1 LQHGIVFNQQN
12 THTKNPSRSE
22 VRDWSAKVND
32 KRGMSI
38 RHHLQDHLRNTTRQL
53 LDTPTKRYIAGGTAL
68 AIAVLVYTLLNQE
81 APHKPPAPLPIVQ
94 GQQLHFPAGHPQLAL
109 LSTVEAKAAERVTL
123 ELPARLVWNEER
135 TQRIYPAFAG
145 RVLTLN
151 ADIGQSVNAGQVL
164 ATLASPEFG
173 AAQADTAKALA
184 DAQVAER
191 ALARHQTLFDADV
204 ISRKELDLTEAD
216 AMRARAELAR
226 AQARTRM
233 YGSGTNQVNQQLG
246 LAATVKGVVVERN
259 LSAGQEV
266 RPDQSGPGNLA
277 LFVVSD
283 PSVLWV
289 QIDARESDTA
299 ALKPGTK
306 VSVTL
311 PNFPGQTFEATITAT
326 GDFIDSNTRA
336 IKVRATIHNAQRI
349 LKAEM
354 LGTARIERKLGA
366 GVLVPASA
374 VQLRGI
380 EHWAY
385 VQTEPGVF
393 EPRRV
398 KLGYEGLEEVLIV
411 DGVQA
416 GEWVVKENSLLLARE
431 FRNAQD
437 EAMQHT
443 PAPGSAAPTAPIASS
458 AGRK

>member
-1 LQHGIVFNQQN
+1 MM
-12 THTKNPSRSE
+12 
-22 VRDWSAKVND
+22 ND

-38 RHHLQDHLRNTTRQL
+38 RHNLQERLRETTQQL
-53 LDTPTKRYIAGGTAL
+53 LNTPTKRYVAGGTAL

-81 APHKPPAPLPIVQ
+81 APHKPPVPLPIVQ
-94 GQQLHFPAGHPQLAL
+94 GQQLRFPAGHPQLAL
-109 LSTVEAKAAERVTL
+109 LGTTEAKAAESVTI

-145 RVLTLN
+145 RVLSLN
-151 ADIGQSVNAGQVL
+151 ADIGKSVNAGQVL

-173 AAQADTAKALA
+173 AAQADTAKAMA

-191 ALARHQTLFDADV
+191 ALARHQTLFEADV

-216 AMRARAELAR
+216 AMRARAELSR

-233 YGSGTNQVNQQLG
+233 YGSSANNVNQQLG

-259 LSAGQEV
+259 LSSGQEV
-266 RPDQSGPGNLA
+266 RPDQGGPGNQA

-299 ALKPGTK
+299 SLKPGTK
-306 VSVTL
+306 VSLTL
-311 PNFPGQTFEATITAT
+311 PNFPGQTFEAKITAA
-326 GDFIDSNTRA
+326 GDFIDSTTRS
-336 IKVRATIHNAQRI
+336 IKVRAVIDNAQRL

-374 VQLRGI
+374 VQLRGT

-398 KLGYEGLEEVLIV
+398 KLGYEGLQDVLIV
-411 DGVQA
+411 EGVQA
-416 GEWVVKENSLLLARE
+416 NELVVKENSLLLARE

-443 PAPGSAAPTAPIASS
+443 PAPGSASPASG
-458 AGRK
+458 AGSK

>member
-1 LQHGIVFNQQN
+1 
-12 THTKNPSRSE
+12 
-22 VRDWSAKVND
+22 
-32 KRGMSI
+32 MSI
-38 RHHLQDHLRNTTRQL
+38 HNFQDRLSAATRQL
-53 LDTPTKRYIAGGTAL
+53 FNTPTKRYVAGGSAL
-68 AIAVLVYTLLNQE
+68 AIAVLAYALLNQE
-81 APHKPPAPLPIVQ
+81 APNKPPAPQPIVQ
-94 GQQLHFPAGHPQLAL
+94 GQQLRFPAGHPQLAL
-109 LSTVEAKAAERVTL
+109 LSTTPAKAADNITI

-145 RVLTLN
+145 RVLSLN
-151 ADIGQSVNAGQVL
+151 ADIGQSVHAGQVL

-191 ALARHQTLFDADV
+191 ALARHQTLFASDV

-233 YGSGTNQVNQQLG
+233 YGSPADHVNQQLG
-246 LAATVKGVVVERN
+246 LAATIKGVVVERN

-266 RPDQSGPGNLA
+266 RPDQGGPGNQA

-283 PSVLWV
+283 PSLLWV
-289 QIDARESDTA
+289 QIDARESDVA
-299 ALKPGTK
+299 SLKPGTK
-306 VSVTL
+306 IDLVL
-311 PNFPGQTFEATITAT
+311 PNFPGQTFTAKIAAT
-326 GDFIDSNTRA
+326 GDFIDSNTRS
-336 IKVRATIHNAQRI
+336 IKVRAVIDNTQRL

-354 LGTARIERKLGA
+354 LGTARIERKLMA

-374 VQLRGI
+374 VQLRGT

-393 EPRRV
+393 EPRHV
-398 KLGYEGLEEVLIV
+398 KLGYEGLKEVLIV
-411 DGVQA
+411 EGVKA
-416 GEWVVKENSLLLARE
+416 GESVVKENSLLLARE

-443 PAPGSAAPTAPIASS
+443 PAPGADATASS
-458 AGRK
+458 AVKK

>member
-1 LQHGIVFNQQN
+1 
-12 THTKNPSRSE
+12 
-22 VRDWSAKVND
+22 
-32 KRGMSI
+32 MSI
-38 RHHLQDHLRNTTRQL
+38 RQNLQDRLRETASTL
-53 LDTPTKRYIAGGTAL
+53 LDTPIKRYSAGGSLVAILVLSYAL
-68 AIAVLVYTLLNQE
+68 LHQE
-81 APHKPPAPLPIVQ
+81 THTHPPAPQPIVQ
-94 GQQLHFPAGHPQLAL
+94 GQQLRFPAGHPQLAL
-109 LSTVEAKAAERVTL
+109 LGAIEAKAAQSVTI
-123 ELPARLVWNEER
+123 ELPARLAWNEER

-151 ADIGQSVNAGQVL
+151 ADIGQSVQAGQVL

-173 AAQADTAKALA
+173 AAQADTAKAMA

-191 ALARHQTLFDADV
+191 ALARHQTLFEGDV
-204 ISRKELDLTEAD
+204 ISRKELDMTEAE
-216 AMRARAELAR
+216 ALRARAELAR

-233 YGSGTNQVNQQLG
+233 YGSANTVNQQLG
-246 LAATVKGVVVERN
+246 LAATIRGVVVERN

-266 RPDQSGPGNLA
+266 RPDQGGPGNQA

-283 PSVLWV
+283 PTLLWV

-299 ALKPGTK
+299 SLKPGTK
-306 VSVTL
+306 IILTL
-311 PNFPGQTFEATITAT
+311 PNFPDQTFEAKITAT
-326 GDFIDSNTRA
+326 GDFIDSNTRS
-336 IKVRATIHNAQRI
+336 IKVRAVIDNTQRL

-354 LGTARIERKLGA
+354 LGTARIERKLAA

-380 EHWAY
+380 EHWTY
-385 VQTEPGVF
+385 IQTEPGVF

-398 KLGYEGLEEVLIV
+398 KLGYEGPQEVLIIE
-411 DGVQA
+411 GVQA

-443 PAPGSAAPTAPIASS
+443 PAPGAAAPTSGSAP
-458 AGRK
+458 K

>member
-1 LQHGIVFNQQN
+1 M
-12 THTKNPSRSE
+12 
-22 VRDWSAKVND
+22 A
-32 KRGMSI
+32 MSI
-38 RHHLQDHLRNTTRQL
+38 RQNLQARLHHITHTWLN
-53 LDTPTKRYIAGGTAL
+53 TPTKRYSASGSLLAL
-68 AIAVLVYTLLNQE
+68 LVVIYAVLNQE
-81 APHKPPAPLPIVQ
+81 PPIKPPAPQPIVQ
-94 GQQLHFPAGHPQLAL
+94 GQQLRFPAGHPQLAL
-109 LSTVEAKAAERVTL
+109 LGTSEAKAAESIIL

-145 RVLTLN
+145 RVLSLN
-151 ADIGQSVNAGQVL
+151 ADIGQSVAAGQVL

-184 DAQVAER
+184 DAQVADR
-191 ALARHQTLFDADV
+191 ALARHQTLFEADV

-216 AMRARAELAR
+216 ALRARAELAR
-226 AQARTRM
+226 AQSRTRM
-233 YGSGTNQVNQQLG
+233 YGSSTNNVNQQLG

-266 RPDQSGPGNLA
+266 RPDQGGPGNLA

-299 ALKPGTK
+299 SLKPGTK
-306 VSVTL
+306 IKLTL
-311 PNFPGQTFEATITAT
+311 PNFPGQTFEAKISAT

-336 IKVRATIHNAQRI
+336 IKVRAVIDNPQRL

-354 LGTARIERKLGA
+354 LGTARIERKLTA

-374 VQLRGI
+374 VQLRGV

-398 KLGYEGLEEVLIV
+398 KIGYEGQQEVLIV

-416 GEWVVKENSLLLARE
+416 NELVVKENSLLLARE

-437 EAMQHT
+437 DAKPHT
-443 PAPGSAAPTAPIASS
+443 PAPGTTTSASGAAQ
-458 AGRK
+458 K

>member
-1 LQHGIVFNQQN
+1 M
-12 THTKNPSRSE
+12 
-22 VRDWSAKVND
+22 ND
-32 KRGMSI
+32 KRDMSI
-38 RHHLQDHLRNTTRQL
+38 RHNLQDRLRDTTRQL
-53 LDTPTKRYIAGGTAL
+53 LDTPTKRYVTGGTAL
-68 AIAVLVYTLLNQE
+68 AIAVLVSSLLNQE
-81 APHKPPAPLPIVQ
+81 APHKPPVPLPIVQ
-94 GQQLHFPAGHPQLAL
+94 GQQLRFPAGHPQLAL
-109 LSTVEAKAAERVTL
+109 LSAVEAKAADSVTI

-145 RVLTLN
+145 RVLSLQ
-151 ADIGQSVNAGQVL
+151 ADIGQNVSAGQVL

-184 DAQVAER
+184 DAQVADR
-191 ALARHQTLFDADV
+191 ALARHQTLFEADV

-216 AMRARAELAR
+216 AMRARAELSR

-233 YGSGTNQVNQQLG
+233 YGSGANNVNQQLG
-246 LAATVKGVVVERN
+246 IAATVKGVVVERN

-266 RPDQSGPGNLA
+266 RPDQGGPGNQA

-299 ALKPGTK
+299 SLKTGTK
-306 VSVTL
+306 VSLTL
-311 PNFPGQTFEATITAT
+311 PNFPGQTFEAKITAT
-326 GDFIDSNTRA
+326 GDFIDSTTRS
-336 IKVRATIHNAQRI
+336 IKVRAVIDNAQRM

-374 VQLRGI
+374 VQLRGT

-398 KLGYEGLEEVLIV
+398 KLGYEGLQEVLIV
-411 DGVQA
+411 EGVQA
-416 GEWVVKENSLLLARE
+416 NELVVKENSLLLARE

-443 PAPGSAAPTAPIASS
+443 PAPGSATPASG
-458 AGRK
+458 AGNK

>member
-1 LQHGIVFNQQN
+1 VNI
-12 THTKNPSRSE
+12 
-22 VRDWSAKVND
+22 ND

-38 RHHLQDHLRNTTRQL
+38 RHNLPERLRETTRTL
-53 LDTPTKRYIAGGTAL
+53 LNTPTKRYVAAGSAL
-68 AIAVLVYTLLNQE
+68 AIAVLVYAVMSQE
-81 APHKPPAPLPIVQ
+81 APIKPPAPQPIVQ
-94 GQQLHFPAGHPQLAL
+94 GQQLRFPAGHPQLAL
-109 LSTVEAKAAERVTL
+109 LGTTEAKAAESITL

-173 AAQADTAKALA
+173 AAQADTAKAMA
-184 DAQVAER
+184 DAQVADR
-191 ALARHQTLFDADV
+191 ALARHQTLFEADV

-216 AMRARAELAR
+216 ALRARAELAR

-233 YGSGTNQVNQQLG
+233 YGSSANTVNQQLG

-266 RPDQSGPGNLA
+266 RPDQGGPGNLA

-289 QIDARESDTA
+289 QIDAREADTA
-299 ALKPGTK
+299 SLKPGTK
-306 VSVTL
+306 ITLTL
-311 PNFPGQTFEATITAT
+311 PNFPGQTFDAKITAT
-326 GDFIDSNTRA
+326 GDFIDSNTRS
-336 IKVRATIHNAQRI
+336 IKVRAVIDNAQRM

-354 LGTARIERKLGA
+354 LGTARIERKLTA

-374 VQLRGI
+374 VQLRGT

-398 KLGYEGLEEVLIV
+398 KLGYEGLQEVLIV

-416 GEWVVKENSLLLARE
+416 NELVVKENSLLLARE

-437 EAMQHT
+437 DAKPHT
-443 PAPGSAAPTAPIASS
+443 SATGSAAPASS
-458 AGRK
+458 AGQK

>member
-1 LQHGIVFNQQN
+1 MM
-12 THTKNPSRSE
+12 
-22 VRDWSAKVND
+22 ND

-38 RHHLQDHLRNTTRQL
+38 RHNLQGRLRENTRQL
-53 LDTPTKRYIAGGTAL
+53 LDTPTKRYVAGGSAL
-68 AIAVLVYTLLNQE
+68 AVAVLAYALFNQD
-81 APHKPPAPLPIVQ
+81 AAMKPPAPQPIVQ
-94 GQQLHFPAGHPQLAL
+94 GQQLRFPAGHPQLAL
-109 LSTVEAKAAERVTL
+109 LSTTEAKAAESVTI

-145 RVLTLN
+145 RVLSLN
-151 ADIGQSVNAGQVL
+151 ADIGQSVNTGQVL

-173 AAQADTAKALA
+173 AAQADTAKAMA

-191 ALARHQTLFDADV
+191 ALARHQTLFEADV

-233 YGSGTNQVNQQLG
+233 YGSSANNVNQQLG

-266 RPDQSGPGNLA
+266 RPDQGGPGNQA

-299 ALKPGTK
+299 SLKPGTK
-306 VSVTL
+306 ISLTL
-311 PNFPGQTFEATITAT
+311 PNFPGQTFEAKITAT
-326 GDFIDSNTRA
+326 GDFIDSTTRS
-336 IKVRATIHNAQRI
+336 IKVRAVIDNKQRV

-374 VQLRGI
+374 VQLRGS

-385 VQTEPGVF
+385 VQTEPGVY
-393 EPRRV
+393 EPRLV
-398 KLGYEGLEEVLIV
+398 KLGYEGLQDVLIV

-416 GEWVVKENSLLLARE
+416 NEWVVKENSLLLARE

-443 PAPGSAAPTAPIASS
+443 PAPGSAAPASIA
-458 AGRK
+458 GHK

>member
-1 LQHGIVFNQQN
+1 MNI
-12 THTKNPSRSE
+12 
-22 VRDWSAKVND
+22 ND

-38 RHHLQDHLRNTTRQL
+38 RHNLPERLRETTRTL
-53 LDTPTKRYIAGGTAL
+53 LNTPTKRYVAAGSAL
-68 AIAVLVYTLLNQE
+68 AIAVLVYAVMSQE
-81 APHKPPAPLPIVQ
+81 APIKPPAPQPIVQ
-94 GQQLHFPAGHPQLAL
+94 GQQLRFPAGHPQLAL
-109 LSTVEAKAAERVTL
+109 LGTTEAKAAESITL

-173 AAQADTAKALA
+173 AAQADTAKAMA
-184 DAQVAER
+184 DAQVADR
-191 ALARHQTLFDADV
+191 ALARHQTLFEADV

-216 AMRARAELAR
+216 ALRARAELAR

-233 YGSGTNQVNQQLG
+233 YGSSANTVNQQLG

-266 RPDQSGPGNLA
+266 RPDQGGPGNLA

-289 QIDARESDTA
+289 QIDAREADTA
-299 ALKPGTK
+299 SLKPGTK
-306 VSVTL
+306 ITLTL
-311 PNFPGQTFEATITAT
+311 PNFPGQTFDAKITAT
-326 GDFIDSNTRA
+326 GDFIDSNTRS
-336 IKVRATIHNAQRI
+336 IKVRAVIDNAQRM

-354 LGTARIERKLGA
+354 LGTARIERKLTA

-374 VQLRGI
+374 VQLRGT

-398 KLGYEGLEEVLIV
+398 KLGYEGLQEVLIV

-416 GEWVVKENSLLLARE
+416 NELVVKENSLLLARE

-437 EAMQHT
+437 DAKPHT
-443 PAPGSAAPTAPIASS
+443 SATGSAAPASS
-458 AGRK
+458 AGQK